1 MAVWG
6 IRMRASSLNHWKRAC
21 ESVTRTHTHRRVRQ
35 TRYVARVHTHTH
47 TGLTLGDTVLTRS
60 PQRARARRL
69 GATHAACGSRAR
81 CGQLVLGLTVRPL
94 HGHGRQT
101 PCVRRGRGATA
112 LLLCAAAACCA
123 VLSAGSLARCAR
135 DLQAVRRG
143 KAVSVEVARNLLH
156 LSGTGPPPFLPH
168 AVC

>member
-1 MAVWG
+1 MSQSHAH
-6 IRMRASSLNHWKRAC
+6 I
-21 ESVTRTHTHRRVRQ
+21 HTGVSDRRVMWHA
-35 TRYVARVHTHTH
+35 YTHTH

-143 KAVSVEVARNLLH
+143 KAVCSVEVARNLLH